1 MHLRS
6 IRPIVLKFQKCWIF
20 NGLDQRYA
28 IVHSRVSFIKS
39 ILFFSFSKSLCYFG
53 HLKCIYWICYIHM
66 LFCYSLQKKS
76 LIPFVKNLVPFLCN
90 RVDSKGITF
99 ESFESAGEFTLA
111 NQIFLTFHFLRH
123 FFSFVIIISW
133 WGMLS
138 LPFRH
143 SLWCRSYAIGNRW
156 RKPKTHKSHLN

>member
-1 MHLRS
+1 MFSVLNNLNLHKVLKSVDLFEFVCNWRNPPMHLRS

-39 ILFFSFSKSLCYFG
+39 IFFFSFSKSLCYFG

-76 LIPFVKNLVPFLCN
+76 HSICQKSCSIFVQPSWFQRDHFWKLRESRRIYFSQSNTFRLILHQYSIYL
-90 RVDSKGITF
+90 
-99 ESFESAGEFTLA
+99 
-111 NQIFLTFHFLRH
+111 
-123 FFSFVIIISW
+123 
-133 WGMLS
+133 
-138 LPFRH
+138 
-143 SLWCRSYAIGNRW
+143 
-156 RKPKTHKSHLN
+156 